1 MSIVNQ
7 TEMKTKS
14 ALRPQVPD
22 FCPACDAVDH
32 PFKLVHRKV
41 KQEFR
46 RETLEVD
53 APAMRCAHCDFVV
66 LAPGHLEAL
75 RLATLDAYRRSHDLL
90 TSAEIKERRKA
101 MGMSQRDFAK
111 YVHVGVASLQRW
123 ENGLMVQDEGSDLLL
138 RDRTRHTQYLSAETI
153 SAKPLVDRVTISRGI
168 FEFPECERWKPTKRS
183 TKDSTSFVTSD
194 RFNYDRTY
202 DLATS
207 A

>member
-1 MSIVNQ
+1 
-7 TEMKTKS
+7 
-14 ALRPQVPD
+14 
-22 FCPACDAVDH
+22 
-32 PFKLVHRKV
+32 
-41 KQEFR
+41 
-46 RETLEVD
+46 
-53 APAMRCAHCDFVV
+53 
-66 LAPGHLEAL
+66 
-75 RLATLDAYRRSHDLL
+75 
-90 TSAEIKERRKA
+90 
-101 MGMSQRDFAK
+101 
-111 YVHVGVASLQRW
+111 
-123 ENGLMVQDEGSDLLL
+123 MVQDEGSDLLL